1 LLEPTTPFAAVTDPG
16 DFAVYQNF
24 STDAAIRMT
33 DKVFAHNK
41 IYYLSFINI
50 YRACF
55 HTLNNIGNQFKV
67 SNLANMTGWSLSMS
81 IRNIFEQLERLCS
94 KPNAMVLFHNNT
106 LFCST
111 FPATDASE
119 TLFH

>member
-1 LLEPTTPFAAVTDPG
+1 MDPVMYALLEPTTPFAAVTNPG

-67 SNLANMTGWSLSMS
+67 SNLANMTG
-81 IRNIFEQLERLCS
+81 
-94 KPNAMVLFHNNT
+94 
-106 LFCST
+106 
-111 FPATDASE
+111 
-119 TLFH
+119 